1 MTQDTL
7 FPLPE
12 TDEPS
17 PISLVAQAPTPNF
30 LRDRYG
36 KPRKVAL
43 RSPQRKGRIV
53 ATVYSGE
60 ADAAFIVRAVNEYY
74 ERHRR

>member
-1 MTQDTL
+1 MTQDTI

-12 TDEPS
+12 TDEP
-17 PISLVAQAPTPNF
+17 TPNF
-30 LRDRYG
+30 LRDRCG

-60 ADAAFIVRAVNEYY
+60 DDAAFIVRAVNEYY

>member
-1 MTQDTL
+1 MQQDTL

-12 TDEPS
+12 PDEPA
-17 PISLVAQAPTPNF
+17 PLSLVAQSPTPNF
-30 LRDRYG
+30 LRDRFG
-36 KPRKVAL
+36 KPRKVTL

-60 ADAAFIVRAVNEYY
+60 EDAAFIVRAVNEYY
-74 ERHRR
+74 EKHRR